1 MAAPAC
7 DHDSCPGKKADG
19 EGRPGGGSASARGG
33 SGGGGDGGSE
43 DVGCVGS
50 DGGETDAS
58 GAVDSDGTSVA
69 GRSITVGGRR
79 RRVFGGSEGG
89 FSSAMRSF

>member
-7 DHDSCPGKKADG
+7 DHDNCSGKKANG
-19 EGRPGGGSASARGG
+19 GRRPGDGSGSVRGG
-33 SGGGGDGGSE
+33 SGGGGGVSD
-43 DVGCVGS
+43 DAGCAGS

-58 GAVDSDGTSVA
+58 GAADADGTSVA

-79 RRVFGGSEGG
+79 RRMF
-89 FSSAMRSF
+89 